1 MIFNF
6 CLSKEIAH
14 IVAINEGMLETAQT
28 QMFTF
33 SRLMRETNE
42 RLHALKRTEK

>member
-6 CLSKEIAH
+6 CLTKEIAH

-28 QMFTF
+28 QMFTC
-33 SRLMRETNE
+33 SRLMRETFI
-42 RLHALKRTEK
+42 K